1 MQIRNKIVECYTS
14 RISPHFSLNTQD
26 GALRMIAKTAE
37 AIESRTEDNEV
48 YTDLFKVIQ
57 EGIPQLLNFYQE
69 IQI

>member
-1 MQIRNKIVECYTS
+1 
-14 RISPHFSLNTQD
+14 
-26 GALRMIAKTAE
+26 MIAKTAE